1 MDVGCSE
8 GRRRGRS
15 SWGAVW
21 SRTPG
26 SLQAPPI
33 FSLLSRGLSPL
44 GVDGRG
50 HPDLLLLRHLP
61 GVPDGPGQLQQVPQQ
76 LLQVSGGGAW
86 GWRGASLRC
95 DWRQRGGCGGPSC
108 TNPTLWS
115 AFQTGLFSRYLASV
129 SVPHLL
135 FSLPFTA
142 HWLWISS
149 HAGLLSPSSFP
160 FPAGTASRSA
170 SSTVAPASWPG
181 LWSSPSWASCPGS
194 RGCPYLK
201 WPSQVGTAWL
211 SGSWREGWAGDRG
224 WGGGGSPRSQIL
236 GNFQHWGAVIGTE
249 QDPKTRGGRRERRAD
264 GWKVCSPE

>member
-61 GVPDGPGQLQQVPQQ
+61 GVPDGPGQLQQVSQQ

-86 GWRGASLRC
+86 VPAPPGVPGQGQSLHPTCLHPTLQSIPQGCQVARGAGAARASDRSLEDLIIEVGWETQPRAHVEGSGH
-95 DWRQRGGCGGPSC
+95 RHANRPARERVTPS
-108 TNPTLWS
+108 
-115 AFQTGLFSRYLASV
+115 G
-129 SVPHLL
+129 
-135 FSLPFTA
+135 
-142 HWLWISS
+142 
-149 HAGLLSPSSFP
+149 
-160 FPAGTASRSA
+160 
-170 SSTVAPASWPG
+170 PG
-181 LWSSPSWASCPGS
+181 LPALAPPHGSCGPAWVLSENSS
-194 RGCPYLK
+194 
-201 WPSQVGTAWL
+201 Q
-211 SGSWREGWAGDRG
+211 
-224 WGGGGSPRSQIL
+224 
-236 GNFQHWGAVIGTE
+236 F
-249 QDPKTRGGRRERRAD
+249 
-264 GWKVCSPE
+264 

>member
-61 GVPDGPGQLQQVPQQ
+61 GVPDGPGQLQQVSQQ

-86 GWRGASLRC
+86 VPAPPGVPGQGQSLHPTCLHPTLQSIPQGCQVARGAGAAWASDRSLEDLIIEVGWETQPRAHVEGSGH
-95 DWRQRGGCGGPSC
+95 RHANRPARERVTPS
-108 TNPTLWS
+108 
-115 AFQTGLFSRYLASV
+115 G
-129 SVPHLL
+129 
-135 FSLPFTA
+135 
-142 HWLWISS
+142 
-149 HAGLLSPSSFP
+149 
-160 FPAGTASRSA
+160 
-170 SSTVAPASWPG
+170 PG
-181 LWSSPSWASCPGS
+181 LPALAPPHGSCGPAWVLSENSS
-194 RGCPYLK
+194 
-201 WPSQVGTAWL
+201 Q
-211 SGSWREGWAGDRG
+211 
-224 WGGGGSPRSQIL
+224 
-236 GNFQHWGAVIGTE
+236 F
-249 QDPKTRGGRRERRAD
+249 
-264 GWKVCSPE
+264 